1 MFKNKCNFS
10 ALSLRFLRA
19 RKALRFSY
27 HSSAPSSTIPPPP
40 PQTLETRFFPI
51 SLDPRSFVSALVQC
65 RTVAHVE
72 QVHALAVSAAMIEN
86 LGVANK
92 LVYIYAQHKAVSEA
106 HALFSRMAERDNV
119 SWSVMIGGFA
129 KIGDLGSCLGIFKEF
144 LRSGSRIDNFTLPF
158 ALRACRDLNSIRW
171 GMEIHHLVYKSG
183 LHSDVF
189 VSAAVVDMYAKCGC
203 IEDARK
209 VFDRMPLRDMVA
221 WTVMIAGYAECGN
234 PEESLILFDKMEEE
248 GIVPDKVTMVAA
260 VFACAKLGAMHKARL
275 IRDYISRMKFSLNV
289 FLGTAMIDMYAKC
302 GSVDDAREIFDEMRE
317 RNVITWSS
325 MISAYGIHGR
335 GKEALELFTKM
346 LQSRVQPNEIT
357 FVSLLSAC
365 SHAGLVDEG
374 RKYFHMMKRDYLIQ
388 PDVKHYTCMLDLLG
402 RAGKLDEALELTHQ
416 MEVEK
421 DEGIWGA
428 LLGACRIHGN
438 IELAEKAAQN
448 LLQLGPRNPGYYVL
462 LSNIYANAGR
472 WVDVANVREQMNDR
486 TLKKIPGWTVIEINN
501 KNYKFKVGDKTHP
514 QSKEIY
520 EMLKTLREK
529 LELAGYLPDTNFVL
543 HDVDEELKAE
553 FLYSHSEKLAIAFGL
568 IATTEGRRLLSEM
581 QIGFIT
587 LKMVLALVETIGDK
601 WDLLSGTFFTFTGL
615 RPLLTLPPPTN
626 FTVSKVTMA
635 EFPALNGQSVS
646 FAVLMY
652 PPGSVNPLHTH
663 PRSAELLF
671 LVEGYLEVGFVDTT
685 DKLYTQ
691 KMQPG
696 DMFVFPKGLVHFQY
710 CTGPK
715 PAVAYSAFGSAS
727 AGLVSVPGSVFT
739 SNIDDGILAKSFKTD
754 VDTIQKLKDGL
765 AANKC

>member
-1 MFKNKCNFS
+1 
-10 ALSLRFLRA
+10 
-19 RKALRFSY
+19 
-27 HSSAPSSTIPPPP
+27 
-40 PQTLETRFFPI
+40 
-51 SLDPRSFVSALVQC
+51 
-65 RTVAHVE
+65 
-72 QVHALAVSAAMIEN
+72 
-86 LGVANK
+86 
-92 LVYIYAQHKAVSEA
+92 
-106 HALFSRMAERDNV
+106 
-119 SWSVMIGGFA
+119 MIGGFA

-158 ALRACRDLNSIRW
+158 ALRACRDSKSIRW

-189 VSAAVVDMYAKCGC
+189 VSAAVVDMYVKCGC

-209 VFDRMPLRDMVA
+209 VFDRMPLRDTVA

-248 GIVPDKVTMVAA
+248 GIVPDKVTLVAA

-275 IRDYISRMKFSLNV
+275 IRDYIARMKFSLNV

-302 GSVDDAREIFDEMRE
+302 GSVDDAREIFDQMRE

-335 GKEALELFTKM
+335 GKEALELFTRM

-374 RKYFHMMKRDYLIQ
+374 RKHFHMMKRDYLIQ

-402 RAGKLDEALELTHQ
+402 RAGKLDEALELTRK

-472 WVDVANVREQMNDR
+472 WEDVANVREQMNDR

-568 IATTEGRRLLSEM
+568 IAATEGSTIR
-581 QIGFIT
+581 IT
-587 LKMVLALVETIGDK
+587 KNLRVCGDCHTFTKMVSAIMHREIVVRDANRFHHFED
-601 WDLLSGTFFTFTGL
+601 
-615 RPLLTLPPPTN
+615 
-626 FTVSKVTMA
+626 
-635 EFPALNGQSVS
+635 
-646 FAVLMY
+646 
-652 PPGSVNPLHTH
+652 GSCSC
-663 PRSAELLF
+663 RD
-671 LVEGYLEVGFVDTT
+671 YW
-685 DKLYTQ
+685 
-691 KMQPG
+691 
-696 DMFVFPKGLVHFQY
+696 
-710 CTGPK
+710 
-715 PAVAYSAFGSAS
+715 
-727 AGLVSVPGSVFT
+727 
-739 SNIDDGILAKSFKTD
+739 
-754 VDTIQKLKDGL
+754 
-765 AANKC
+765 